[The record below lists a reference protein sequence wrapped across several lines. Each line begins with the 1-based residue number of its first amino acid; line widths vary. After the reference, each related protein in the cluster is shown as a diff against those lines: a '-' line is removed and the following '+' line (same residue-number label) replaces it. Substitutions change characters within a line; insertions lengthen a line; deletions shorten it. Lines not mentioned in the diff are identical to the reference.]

1 MNILEYKQRIQ
12 EIAGEL
18 ENHLDTS
25 EDPRL
30 SPEIQRIFQDI
41 DLSLLLSLRT
51 RNLDP
56 SSKINQQPL
65 AQCVITA
72 GGGSGEIVF
81 TATAAK
87 ECVEANRPYIFV
99 HENPTPE
106 HDLAMKNAQAIVV
119 GSGATS
125 HAVRQSLIFGVPC
138 CYGVQG
144 ISGDLL
150 TLGDTQL
157 DSGESIAV
165 DNSGIYQGDF
175 ETIEPIDPQCI
186 QTIETVARR
195 VLRDE
200 PTVAALVHTPEDIQ
214 QALGYDAEKLVW
226 LTEYMFEEQQ
236 EKFDLLHQFILS
248 HKAHSKEA
256 SPEVRSEMLKSYI
269 AAASNPNTS
278 SLPDSTKRLMARL
291 IKDFEGTF
299 KAIAAHLGENSR
311 SPALLLR
318 LFDPAADEIIPQSAE
333 SRADL
338 QRYLNLQDGKALK
351 ETLAPFKKAT
361 DPAMDIRGSRI
372 LECYPEVYFLQMT
385 CIMRALKNTLEEHP
399 NFSPS
404 IMAPMIAT
412 PKEFFG
418 VVNVLDTIANGM
430 DLTQKNY
437 KLACMAEIAS
447 TYYPQFLQGIAAGL
461 PGRSVE
467 LSHGSND
474 GVSSLFLLARTCDY
488 APDSNAKTLLPDVM
502 QTAMMTTAQTAE
514 QLNQDHKAQRYTV
527 GICGSHG
534 MHPVNHPFLM
544 EHMKYISTPCSML
557 PLTRIAMAKHV
568 LGASHFQ
575 TELQLF
581 GPNSNGNQ
589 RCI

>member
-1 MNILEYKQRIQ
+1 MDIVQYKEYIQ
-12 EIAGEL
+12 NIAGQL
-18 ENHLDTS
+18 QDQSDTS

-30 SPEIQRIFQDI
+30 SADIRRIFQGI
-41 DLSLLLSLRT
+41 DPSRLLSLRT

-56 SSKINQQPL
+56 SSKNNKEPL
-65 AQCVITA
+65 TGCVITA

-81 TATAAK
+81 TITAAEK
-87 ECVEANRPYIFV
+87 CVRENRPYIFV

-106 HDLAMKNAQAIVV
+106 HDEAIKHAKAIVV

-125 HAVRQSLIFGVPC
+125 HAFRQSVIFGVPC

-150 TLGDTQL
+150 MLGNTQL
-157 DSGESIAV
+157 HSGESIAV
-165 DNSGIYQGDF
+165 DNSGIYQGHC
-175 ETIEPIDPQCI
+175 ETIEPIDPQYI
-186 QTIETVARR
+186 KAIETVARR
-195 VLRDE
+195 VLQDA
-200 PTVAALVHTPEDIQ
+200 PTVAALVHKPEDVR
-214 QALGYDAEKLVW
+214 QALEYDAEKLVW
-226 LTEYMFEEQQ
+226 LTEYMFEEQEAQ
-236 EKFDLLHQFILS
+236 FDLLHQFILS
-248 HKAHSKEA
+248 SKAGSKDAFPEA
-256 SPEVRSEMLKSYI
+256 RSEMLQSYI
-269 AAASNPNTS
+269 AAANDPKASP
-278 SLPDSTKRLMARL
+278 LPDSTKRLMALL
-291 IKDFEGTF
+291 IKNFEETF
-299 KAIAAHLGENSR
+299 KAIAGHAGENGR

-333 SRADL
+333 ATSDL
-338 QRYLNLQDGKALK
+338 QEYLNLSDGQALK

-361 DPAMDIRGSRI
+361 DPAMDIRGARI
-372 LECYPEVYFLQMT
+372 LACYPEVYFLQMT
-385 CIMRALKNTLEEHP
+385 CIMQALKNTLGEYP

-412 PKEFFG
+412 PEEFFG
-418 VVNVLDTIANGM
+418 VVNVLDTIANTM

-447 TYYPQFLQGIAAGL
+447 TYYPEFLEGIAAGL

-488 APDSNAKTLLPDVM
+488 APDGNAKTRLPDVM
-502 QTAMMTTAQTAE
+502 QTAMMTTVNTASK
-514 QLNQDHKAQRYTV
+514 LNRDYNGDLFSV

-544 EHMKYISTPCSML
+544 EHMRYISTPCSIL
-557 PLTRIAMAKHV
+557 PFTRIAMAQKV
-568 LGASHFQ
+568 LGESHFQ
-575 TELQLF
+575 TELLL
-581 GPNSNGNQ
+581 GSPTHSM
-589 RCI
+589 